1 MFELNY
7 LIDTKTT
14 ANYCLFTY
22 IVFYYVTKPLNV
34 WTRDEVVVV
43 LLIRDRKQI
52 PMSGSVAKMFDIY
65 WAMVWWGGRVGVL
78 WYICC
83 QPWRSKACR
92 QDIYCP
98 CTSVKP
104 TRGDNSL
111 SRPFPPLYYGQ
122 WLSVCFSF
130 FIHKTDEVM

>member
-1 MFELNY
+1 MKMFELNY

-14 ANYCLFTY
+14 ANICLFTY
-22 IVFYYVTKPLNV
+22 IVFYYITKPLNV
-34 WTRDEVVVV
+34 WARDEVIVV

-52 PMSGSVAKMFDIY
+52 PLSGSVAKMFDIY
-65 WAMVWWGGRVGVL
+65 WAMVWCGGVL
-78 WYICC
+78 WYMCC
-83 QPWRSKACR
+83 QPWRSKAWR

-122 WLSVCFSF
+122 WLSVWFSF